1 MTVNEDM
8 KPLMCDWHRAG
19 YQQAVC
25 DIRTAIANRQ
35 DQLASIMIERTD
47 LDTPSDSKLKAKVDE
62 LSTVLSI
69 IDQLATAKR
78 DADDY

>member
-1 MTVNEDM
+1 MNEDM

-47 LDTPSDSKLKAKVDE
+47 LTTPSDPKLKARIEE
-62 LSTVLSI
+62 LSATLRL
-69 IDQLATAKR
+69 IDQLGTAKR
-78 DADDY
+78 AADTY